1 MRRRSRHFNNLLVMC
16 NVTLARDAES
26 CLMPVRGFNSARDSE
41 NPRIR
46 ESENP
51 RIRESRRFEHDVL
64 RAMIQHVAPHLLQSF
79 PALDD
84 LEKMIS
90 GELTDFASEE

>member
-26 CLMPVRGFNSARDSE
+26 CLMAVRGFNSARD
-41 NPRIR
+41 
-46 ESENP
+46 SENP